1 MYLKVLKKKSI
12 YTCTYIIYVFYS
24 INIYIIYTYATPG
37 HQGLNNHAYFPCLV
51 CSENNQNS
59 SFPRITGYQCAV
71 HGVVLV
77 ACWDLLN
84 LHWRENCT
92 TSIPFYMCV
101 KMSCFCYL
109 SCTHGQIQSDVRV
122 TLWDM
127 VFACFTSVTPPH
139 PRLCVPSLTH
149 TLLQFDDRSFILQS
163 CLLWYI

>member
-1 MYLKVLKKKSI
+1 MYLKVLKSI

-24 INIYIIYTYATPG
+24 INIYIYIIYTYATPG

-59 SFPRITGYQCAV
+59 SFPRTTGYQCAV

-101 KMSCFCYL
+101 KMSCFCLPVMYTRTNTIRRPCHIVGYGFCL
-109 SCTHGQIQSDVRV
+109 FHVCDPS
-122 TLWDM
+122 
-127 VFACFTSVTPPH
+127 PP
-139 PRLCVPSLTH
+139 PAPSPLVNIH
-149 TLLQFDDRSFILQS
+149 TAAV
-163 CLLWYI
+163 WW